1 MCRSSAASSPKMCT
15 PSNSSV
21 SRWKRSF
28 SRPSVW
34 PERVRVVPDLHLARR
49 ELRILEIGPGSFIVE
64 MKQPLQIHRARSTK
78 NQGFIEFKCGDQMIH
93 GQNTNLVLGQCG
105 KQFVVPT
112 LVLLPD
118 EKLHRRRDP
127 FQLLGWS

>member
-1 MCRSSAASSPKMCT
+1 
-15 PSNSSV
+15 
-21 SRWKRSF
+21 
-28 SRPSVW
+28 
-34 PERVRVVPDLHLARR
+34 
-49 ELRILEIGPGSFIVE
+49 

-127 FQLLGWS
+127 FQLLGWSQAVRAHVSRTMFNFLQEA